1 MPESA
6 ILIVDSESR
15 AVERVRA
22 SLEAEGFRLLICD
35 DGEAA
40 LDLARREHPALIL
53 LGLSVAGVDSWAILK
68 SLECDSRTAAIPVV
82 LLTRREDDP
91 YILRGLEMGAIDS
104 LAKPVDRARLVELI
118 WRVLEEDDL
127 RAREERRRQLM
138 AERRRRRRSL
148 DQLF

>member
-1 MPESA
+1 MPEST

-15 AVERVRA
+15 AIERARA
-22 SLEAEGFRLLICD
+22 SLEAEGFRLLACD
-35 DGEAA
+35 DGEAV
-40 LDLARREHPALIL
+40 LDLARRERPALIL
-53 LGLSVAGVDSWAILK
+53 LGLTTPGVHSWAILK
-68 SLECDSRTAAIPVV
+68 RLECDSRTAAIPVI

-91 YILRGLEMGAIDS
+91 YILRGLEMGAIDF
-104 LAKPVDRARLVELI
+104 LAKPLDRARLVELV

-138 AERRRRRRSL
+138 AERRRRCRSL